1 MRKLIFFCL
10 MMIFSVTLIIMT
22 GCGKNTAITDEEV
35 TARISLAAQMMDKG
49 LYDEASVEYR
59 AAFDTPGV
67 SNKKRANIS
76 YLLGNLYFEKMKN
89 YEKALGW
96 YIRAKHYDPQ
106 SPVMQQLTERTVSC
120 LERIGRSLDAQ
131 NVLSGATYLA
141 GEETRREPGKTV
153 AQIEGRSITMGEL
166 DNEIQK
172 LPTEEQKKYRD
183 NPEAKLEFLRQYV
196 NNELLFNMAKRADY
210 QKDPRL
216 RERVENFE
224 KMLMVSRIYKE
235 RVADAI
241 NISPAEV
248 RQYFEAHK
256 ADLAKALARD
266 GGTSDTKTSAP
277 PDTGLFEKTAP
288 RIATLLK
295 TQKAQEKESQLIEEL
310 MRTQKVVIYD
320 GEFGK

>member
-1 MRKLIFFCL
+1 MRKPIFFCL
-10 MMIFSVTLIIMT
+10 MMIFPVAPVIMT

-59 AAFDTPGV
+59 AAFDTIGV

-172 LPTEEQKKYRD
+172 LPPEEQKKYRD

-216 RERVENFE
+216 REQVENFE

-235 RVADAI
+235 RVADAV
-241 NISPAEV
+241 NITSEEV

-266 GGTSDTKTSAP
+266 VGTSDTKTSVL
-277 PDTGLFEKTAP
+277 PDDELFEKTAP

-295 TQKAQEKESQLIEEL
+295 TQKAQEKESQLLEEL

>member
-1 MRKLIFFCL
+1 
-10 MMIFSVTLIIMT
+10 MMILPVAPVIMT

-49 LYDEASVEYR
+49 LYDEASEEYR
-59 AAFDTPGV
+59 AAFDTIGV

-141 GEETRREPGKTV
+141 GEETRREPGKIV

-172 LPTEEQKKYRD
+172 LPPEEQKKYRD

-216 RERVENFE
+216 REQVENFE
-224 KMLMVSRIYKE
+224 KMLLVSRIYKE
-235 RVADAI
+235 RVADAV
-241 NISPAEV
+241 NITPEEV

-266 GGTSDTKTSAP
+266 NNTSDTKTSALT
-277 PDTGLFEKTAP
+277 DRELFEKTAP

-295 TQKAQEKESQLIEEL
+295 TQKAQEKESRLLEEL

>member
-10 MMIFSVTLIIMT
+10 MMIFPVALIIMT

-141 GEETRREPGKTV
+141 GEETRREPGKIV

-216 RERVENFE
+216 REQVENFE

-235 RVADAI
+235 RVADAV
-241 NISPAEV
+241 NITPEEV

-266 GGTSDTKTSAP
+266 GGTSDTKTSAL

-295 TQKAQEKESQLIEEL
+295 TQKAQEKESRLIEEL

>member
-1 MRKLIFFCL
+1 MRKLIFLCL
-10 MMIFSVTLIIMT
+10 MMIFPVTPVIMT

-141 GEETRREPGKTV
+141 GEETRREPGKIV

-172 LPTEEQKKYRD
+172 LPPEEQKKYRD

-235 RVADAI
+235 RVADAV
-241 NISPAEV
+241 NISPEEV
-248 RQYFEAHK
+248 RQYFVAHK
-256 ADLAKALARD
+256 ADLAKTLARD
-266 GGTSDTKTSAP
+266 GDTSDTKTSAL

>member
-1 MRKLIFFCL
+1 
-10 MMIFSVTLIIMT
+10 MT

-49 LYDEASVEYR
+49 LYDEASEEYR
-59 AAFDTPGV
+59 AAFDTIGV

-141 GEETRREPGKTV
+141 GEETRREPGKIV

-172 LPTEEQKKYRD
+172 LPPEEQKKYRD

-216 RERVENFE
+216 REQVENFE
-224 KMLMVSRIYKE
+224 KMLLVSRIYKE
-235 RVADAI
+235 RVADAV
-241 NISPAEV
+241 NITPEEV

-266 GGTSDTKTSAP
+266 NNTSDTKTSALT
-277 PDTGLFEKTAP
+277 DRELFEKTAP

-295 TQKAQEKESQLIEEL
+295 TQKAQEKESRLLEEL

>member
-1 MRKLIFFCL
+1 MRKLFFFCL
-10 MMIFSVTLIIMT
+10 MMILPVAPVIMT

-49 LYDEASVEYR
+49 LYDEASEEYR
-59 AAFDTPGV
+59 AAFDTIGV

-141 GEETRREPGKTV
+141 GEETRREPGKIV

-172 LPTEEQKKYRD
+172 LPPEEQKKYRD

-216 RERVENFE
+216 REQVENFE
-224 KMLMVSRIYKE
+224 KMLLVSRIYKE
-235 RVADAI
+235 RVADAV
-241 NISPAEV
+241 NITPEEV

-266 GGTSDTKTSAP
+266 NNTSDTKTSALT
-277 PDTGLFEKTAP
+277 DRELFEKTAP

-295 TQKAQEKESQLIEEL
+295 TQKAQEKESRLLEEL